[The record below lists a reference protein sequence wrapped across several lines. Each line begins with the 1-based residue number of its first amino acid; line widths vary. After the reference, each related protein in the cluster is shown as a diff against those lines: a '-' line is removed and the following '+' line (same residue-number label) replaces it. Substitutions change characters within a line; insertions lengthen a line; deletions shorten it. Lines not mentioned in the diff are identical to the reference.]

1 MRIGNFCVTVVRQ
14 SLTEKNEKMST
25 SAVLFRVQE
34 KRQKRTSDNWL
45 KVRESIAEYLSFKTL
60 QSLEWNMK

>member
-34 KRQKRTSDNWL
+34 KRQKRASDNWL
-45 KVRESIAEYLSFKTL
+45 KVRESIAEYFSFKTL